1 MSEQTNSRNITS
13 LADSHNRITERL
25 RLLEEKV
32 VQLNTL
38 LSDCYGQ
45 IAQLNNSVA
54 LLRAKSIGSGPT
66 A

>member
-13 LADSHNRITERL
+13 LADGHNRITERL
-25 RLLEEKV
+25 RLMEEKV
-32 VQLNTL
+32 VQLNAL
-38 LSDCYGQ
+38 LSDCYSQ
-45 IAQLNNSVA
+45 IAQLNNAVA